1 VDTASAIALSFAL
14 RRAVEEPVAVLLTRR
29 PGPGIEPGIELDPS
43 LGVER
48 VIAGPLSLGALCLLL
63 ADRLEAG
70 FPRPMLRRIHERAGG
85 NPFYALELAP
95 ALAARGGQLSPQE
108 ELPVPSDLERLVA
121 GRLCALPRE
130 SKEPL
135 AAVAALGE
143 PTLESLE
150 IDALEPA
157 FAAAAYSALTPP
169 RRRALHRRLA
179 DLVDDSEERARH
191 LALGAEGP
199 DPVLAAVL
207 GDAALRARVRGAP
220 EAAADLAEWALRLGG
235 DDDPDAAARRA
246 VAAAE
251 CRNVA
256 GDR

>member
-1 VDTASAIALSFAL
+1 
-14 RRAVEEPVAVLLTRR
+14 
-29 PGPGIEPGIELDPS
+29 
-43 LGVER
+43 
-48 VIAGPLSLGALCLLL
+48 
-63 ADRLEAG
+63 
-70 FPRPMLRRIHERAGG
+70 
-85 NPFYALELAP
+85 
-95 ALAARGGQLSPQE
+95 
-108 ELPVPSDLERLVA
+108 VPSDLERLVA
-121 GRLCALPRE
+121 GRLRALPRE

-157 FAAAAYSALTPP
+157 FAAGVLVLDGERIRFDHPLLAAAAYSALTPP

-179 DLVDDSEERARH
+179 DLVDDSEGRARH

-207 GDAALRARVRGAP
+207 DDAALRARVRGAP

-235 DDDPDAAARRA
+235 EDDPDAAARRA

-251 CRNVA
+251 SRNVA